1 MLRQKLQRIMQW
13 FQVLYLDMGSIILAI
28 KNRLPISVEQFQ
40 SNLYSFIF

>member
-13 FQVLYLDMGSIILAI
+13 FQVLYLDMGSIILVI
-28 KNRLPISVEQFQ
+28 NRLPISVEQFQ